1 VLNAVIMIK
10 MSGDTIGVDVGGTKI
25 LGVVLDSQG
34 AVRDEARAQTPR
46 LGEELLDAV
55 AGVVDGLAR
64 PDIPGL
70 IGVGAPGL
78 VDVDGVLRFAPNL
91 PGIVG
96 LPMRSGLETRL
107 AGAHVRVAND
117 ASCAGWAERV
127 LGAARGSDDVLMV
140 TLGTGIGGGIVAKGR
155 LQEGVNGFAGEFG
168 HMVIDPHGPRCPCGK
183 RGCWERFASG
193 SGLGRLGR
201 EAAEAGDAPRL
212 VALAGG
218 DPEAVRGEHVTRA
231 VSEGDPGA
239 TAVMASFAWWLALGL
254 ANLANIFDP
263 ATIVIGGG
271 LVEAGRILLEPVR
284 NAFASLVE
292 AVDYRP
298 TIDIVAARLGEH
310 AGAVGAALLAREHP
324 SSVEDT

>member
-1 VLNAVIMIK
+1 MIK

-117 ASCAGWAERV
+117 ASCGGWAERV
-127 LGAARGSDDVLMV
+127 LCV
-140 TLGTGIGGGIVAKGR
+140 
-155 LQEGVNGFAGEFG
+155 
-168 HMVIDPHGPRCPCGK
+168 PH
-183 RGCWERFASG
+183 
-193 SGLGRLGR
+193 
-201 EAAEAGDAPRL
+201 
-212 VALAGG
+212 
-218 DPEAVRGEHVTRA
+218 
-231 VSEGDPGA
+231 
-239 TAVMASFAWWLALGL
+239 
-254 ANLANIFDP
+254 
-263 ATIVIGGG
+263 
-271 LVEAGRILLEPVR
+271 
-284 NAFASLVE
+284 
-292 AVDYRP
+292 
-298 TIDIVAARLGEH
+298 
-310 AGAVGAALLAREHP
+310 
-324 SSVEDT
+324 

>member
-1 VLNAVIMIK
+1 
-10 MSGDTIGVDVGGTKI
+10 
-25 LGVVLDSQG
+25 
-34 AVRDEARAQTPR
+34 
-46 LGEELLDAV
+46 
-55 AGVVDGLAR
+55 
-64 PDIPGL
+64 
-70 IGVGAPGL
+70 
-78 VDVDGVLRFAPNL
+78 
-91 PGIVG
+91 
-96 LPMRSGLETRL
+96 
-107 AGAHVRVAND
+107 
-117 ASCAGWAERV
+117 
-127 LGAARGSDDVLMV
+127 
-140 TLGTGIGGGIVAKGR
+140 
-155 LQEGVNGFAGEFG
+155 
-168 HMVIDPHGPRCPCGK
+168 
-183 RGCWERFASG
+183 
-193 SGLGRLGR
+193 
-201 EAAEAGDAPRL
+201 L

-284 NAFASLVE
+284 DAFASLVE

>member
-1 VLNAVIMIK
+1 MIT
-10 MSGDTIGVDVGGTKI
+10 MQAGDTIGVDVGGTKI
-25 LGVVLDSQG
+25 LGVVLDG
-34 AVRDEARAQTPR
+34 NGLVRDEARALTPK
-46 LGEELLDAV
+46 LGDELLDAIAAV
-55 AGVVDGLAR
+55 IAELSGGVTGL
-64 PDIPGL
+64 L
-70 IGVGAPGL
+70 VGVGAPGL
-78 VDVDGVLRFAPNL
+78 VDGEGVLRFAPNL
-91 PGIVG
+91 PRVVG
-96 LPMRSGLETRL
+96 LPVRAGLLTRI
-107 AGAHVRVAND
+107 AASTVRVAND

-140 TLGTGIGGGIVAKGR
+140 TLGTGIGGGIVSKGR
-155 LQEGVNGFAGEFG
+155 LQEGANGFAGEFG

-212 VALAGG
+212 VELAGG
-218 DPEAVRGEHVTRA
+218 DPEAVRGEHVTLA

-271 LVEAGRILLEPVR
+271 LVEAGRILLDPVR
-284 NAFASLVE
+284 EAFADLVE
-292 AVDYRP
+292 AVAYRP
-298 TIDIVAARLGEH
+298 KIDIVAARLGEH
-310 AGAVGAALLAREHP
+310 AGAVGAALLARP
-324 SSVEDT
+324 EDASRRPLGLS